1 VRVVEQLAH
10 LDPLPE
16 RSCPL
21 IAASV
26 SYGTLAEH
34 GLYFLA
40 FSSDCARHDVIL
52 SRMFGTAGDGL
63 HDRSTSSHGRSAVL
77 SASLPPLS
85 LLVQLAK
92 SDDGETDAASAL
104 VHDHGGWG
112 SCSVPPAD

>member
-1 VRVVEQLAH
+1 MSDPAVRPAPMQ
-10 LDPLPE
+10 PL
-16 RSCPL
+16 
-21 IAASV
+21 
-26 SYGTLAEH
+26 TL
-34 GLYFLA
+34 
-40 FSSDCARHDVIL
+40 
-52 SRMFGTAGDGL
+52 GDGL